1 MYNSIQGTIT
11 FKGSQTAGIQTG
23 GVEWLVE
30 ISTFS
35 LRELPVEGEEAR
47 VLLFLYHRE
56 DQLKL
61 FGFAS
66 ESERKLFLD
75 LIGVSGIGPK
85 QAIKILSGASV
96 ESIIKILELGD
107 VDSLTGIPGLGKKT
121 AQKIIL
127 ALKGKLQ
134 LTDEDSGTSHGDIL
148 TALSDMGFDR
158 RKAQQTIKRI
168 EKQLIA
174 EGCGA
179 DTLETELFKRS
190 IVELSS

>member
-1 MYNSIQGTIT
+1 MFNSIKGTVS
-11 FKGSQTAGIQTG
+11 FKNLQSAGIWTG

-30 ISTFS
+30 MSAYS
-35 LRELPVEGEEAR
+35 LRELPDEGEQAR
-47 VLLFLYHRE
+47 VILYLYHRE

-61 FGFAS
+61 FGFVS
-66 ESERKLFLD
+66 ESERMMFRD

-96 ESIIKILELGD
+96 ESLIKVLEMGD

-134 LTDEDSGTSHGDIL
+134 LADEAGEGAYADIL
-148 TALSDMGFDR
+148 TALTDMGFEK
-158 RKAQQTIKRI
+158 RKSLSVIRGL
-168 EKQLIA
+168 EKQLME
-174 EGCGA
+174 EGL
-179 DTLETELFKRS
+179 DKETFEQQLFKRA